1 MQVRNILKIVVS
13 ALCLVAVSALTLYVV
28 LSWSSIPEQVP
39 INFDARG
46 QIAGTD
52 GKGSLIG
59 LLVFIWFMQLF
70 EIYMIFRPL
79 SKGGAVTATH
89 FGLRGG
95 GLRFNLGVNAAEKN
109 PVAANNAIIDMM
121 LVLLPVITVG
131 FSRLVV
137 CAVRVQPVGILFL
150 PLFISGVIIPIFI
163 TVIRLVRISL

>member
-28 LSWSSIPEQVP
+28 LGWSSIPEQVP
-39 INFDARG
+39 INYDARG

-59 LLVFIWFMQLF
+59 LLVFIWFMQIF
-70 EIYMIFRPL
+70 ETYMIFRPL
-79 SKGGAVTATH
+79 SKGGAVAATH

-95 GLRFNLGVNAAEKN
+95 GLRFNLGVNAAKKN

-121 LVLLPVITVG
+121 LVLMPVITVG

-150 PLFISGVIIPIFI
+150 PLFISGVILPILI

>member
-1 MQVRNILKIVVS
+1 MHIRRILSFVVT
-13 ALCLVAVSALTLYVV
+13 ALCLIATVALTLYVI
-28 LSWSSIPEQVP
+28 LQWSSIPEQVP

-59 LLVFIWFMQLF
+59 LLVFIWFMQIF
-70 EIYMIFRPL
+70 ETYMIFRPL
-79 SKGGAVTATH
+79 SKGGAVTAAH

-121 LVLLPVITVG
+121 LVLLPVITAG
-131 FSRLVV
+131 LSRLVV

-150 PLFISGVIIPIFI
+150 PLFISGVILPILI